1 MPNKYQWYVGS
12 LILLVLASTA
22 CASSPAASDEIVTVI
37 PSAATPMSAADTQTP
52 EPILVSAQN
61 NLTLVEFFAGA

>member
-22 CASSPAASDEIVTVI
+22 CAPRTAASDEIVTVI
-37 PSAATPMSAADTQTP
+37 PSAATPMPAADTQTP
-52 EPILVSAQN
+52 EPILVAAQN

>member
-12 LILLVLASTA
+12 LILLVLAGTA
-22 CASSPAASDEIVTVI
+22 CAPRPAVSDEIVTAL
-37 PSAATPMSAADTQTP
+37 PSAATPLPAADTQTP
-52 EPILVSAQN
+52 APIFVAAHN